1 MDTVTP
7 DNRHRM
13 IAIPL
18 TRGVPTRLLGECDKL
33 AIFQVDER
41 RKRVLYESIHQMP
54 SLAPGLLPL
63 RLDRLGVDVVLARA
77 AGEAARELLG
87 HYGIAVVLDVPSKAP
102 SEIIWDYLN
111 GQLPSALPNEP

>member
-7 DNRHRM
+7 NSRHRM

-41 RKRVLYESIHQMP
+41 QKRVLYESIHQVP

-111 GQLPSALPNEP
+111 GQLPSALSKEP

>member
-1 MDTVTP
+1 MHPVAP
-7 DNRHRM
+7 ESRHRM

-18 TRGVPTRLLGECDKL
+18 TRGMPTRLLDECDKL

-41 RKRVLYESIHQMP
+41 RKRVLYESLHQVP

-63 RLDRLGVDVVLARA
+63 RLDRLGVDVVLART

-102 SEIIWDYLN
+102 SEIIWDYLH
-111 GQLPSALPNEP
+111 GRLPSSPANAP